1 MNQDQKFITQY
12 LKTIIELSN
21 ETGMSKKETKTILDI
36 SLSNQNPKLINF
48 EKLKTEIKT
57 FITIIILIMQQHR
70 AQYVVCFYWRSTQ
83 IR

>member
-12 LKTIIELSN
+12 LKTIVELSN

-48 EKLKTEIKT
+48 EELKTEIKT
-57 FITIIILIMQQHR
+57 FVTINIFSLI
-70 AQYVVCFYWRSTQ
+70 CKL
-83 IR
+83 

>member
-12 LKTIIELSN
+12 LKTIVELSN

-57 FITIIILIMQQHR
+57 FLTINIFSLI
-70 AQYVVCFYWRSTQ
+70 CKL
-83 IR
+83 

>member
-12 LKTIIELSN
+12 LKTIVELSD

-48 EKLKTEIKT
+48 EELKTEIKT
-57 FITIIILIMQQHR
+57 FITINVFSLI
-70 AQYVVCFYWRSTQ
+70 CKL
-83 IR
+83 

>member
-12 LKTIIELSN
+12 LKTIVELSN

-48 EKLKTEIKT
+48 EDLKTEIKT
-57 FITIIILIMQQHR
+57 FITINIFSLI
-70 AQYVVCFYWRSTQ
+70 CKL
-83 IR
+83 